1 MDHLQETMAGAIVIR
16 LSVGPLSTNCYLV
29 QSGRDLMLVDPGLV
43 LNREL
48 IEVVTLIEE
57 TKGKLRW
64 IVCTH
69 GHVDHVSGADAIV
82 RQFPDAVF
90 AMDPREAAIARDPS
104 ASFAMQLRSSFVL
117 QAVPSPLAAG
127 QEIAIGTITYRVAT
141 IAGHTAASTVLIAS
155 DHAFVGDTLFA
166 GSIGRTSD
174 PASCELLVAGIR
186 STILSLPPATRL
198 FPGHGMPTTVGQEL
212 ATNPWF

>member
-1 MDHLQETMAGAIVIR
+1 MENGRAIVAGGTVTCMP
-16 LSVGPLSTNCYLV
+16 VGTLSTNCYLA
-29 QSGRDLMLVDPGLV
+29 QSGYDCMLVDPGMV
-43 LNREL
+43 YNRDL
-48 IEVVTLIEE
+48 IRVVTAIGDA
-57 TKGKLRW
+57 KARLRW
-64 IVCTH
+64 IICTH
-69 GHVDHVSGADAIV
+69 GHVDHVSGADAIL
-82 RQFPDAVF
+82 RQFPGAVF

-104 ASFAMQLRSSFVL
+104 ASFAMQLRSPFVL

-141 IAGHTAASTVLIAS
+141 IPGHTAASTVLIAS

-186 STILSLPPATRL
+186 STLLSLPADTRL
-198 FPGHGMPTTVGQEL
+198 FPGHGIPTTVGQEL